1 MLASPPVTKF
11 ILFRYLSHEYRMINI
26 IVSKW
31 LFTGTSMNIAHTNA
45 IVCNFKPTPLKPLP
59 AFLQRGMNTKV
70 RLCTGEE

>member
-1 MLASPPVTKF
+1 
-11 ILFRYLSHEYRMINI
+11 MINI

-45 IVCNFKPTPLKPLP
+45 IVRNFKPSPLKPLP